1 MQRGTQRTTGTGPSK
16 GLTGNESP
24 AMRAQTPAPL
34 RMACVAALVGCLAS
48 FAAPALLPAGAAA
61 DDAATIDFQSV
72 SSPVT
77 DAIPSEIQQRVEDT
91 AAAYNEAVAM
101 REDLEAQI
109 AENQQRIDEL
119 EAQLPELQERAAEAM
134 RTTYRFQQN
143 GGGLVELILSS
154 ESFDSFI
161 SMLMYLNAAQES
173 SVGHIEELAAAQAEL
188 TAQRSELDAALQQ
201 AQEQEAAAQEA
212 LAQAQAAREE
222 AQRQAEEQ
230 ARRAV
235 EERAAAQA
243 QAEAEAAAQAQAA
256 TQAGAAA
263 TDAASG
269 AQPNQA
275 PADDGSQQ
283 PAADDAVVVDEPPA
297 PDAGAGGEG
306 VVDAGIG
313 EVVDGA
319 DGGDATS
326 SGDEGSAD
334 GSGAVDWSSE
344 RDAFVA
350 QWAGRIDAYL
360 AGSPMAGQG
369 ATFAAAAW
377 DYGVDP
383 RFSPAIAFVESTL
396 GAYCFLPYNA
406 WGWGSSSWGS
416 WEEAI
421 YAHVAGLSRGY
432 GPTLDYEDALSYCPP
447 NADEWYNLVLSKM
460 NSI

>member
-1 MQRGTQRTTGTGPSK
+1 
-16 GLTGNESP
+16 
-24 AMRAQTPAPL
+24 MRAQVPAPL
-34 RMACVAALVGCLAS
+34 RMACVVTLVGCLAS
-48 FAAPALLPAGAAA
+48 FAAPSLLPSGAAA

-119 EAQLPELQERAAEAM
+119 EVQLPELQERAAEAM

-188 TAQRSELDAALQQ
+188 TAQRSELDVALQQ

-212 LAQAQAAREE
+212 LEQARAAREE

-230 ARRAV
+230 ARRAA

-243 QAEAEAAAQAQAA
+243 RAEAEAAARAQAA
-256 TQAGAAA
+256 TQAGATA

-269 AQPNQA
+269 AQPDQA
-275 PADDGSQQ
+275 PADNGSQQ
-283 PAADDAVVVDEPPA
+283 PAADDAVVVDESPA
-297 PDAGAGGEG
+297 PDAGTGGEG
-306 VVDAGIG
+306 VG
-313 EVVDGA
+313 EAADGA
-319 DGGDATS
+319 DGGDATG

-406 WGWGSSSWGS
+406 
-416 WEEAI
+416 
-421 YAHVAGLSRGY
+421 LSQSLGM
-432 GPTLDYEDALSYCPP
+432 GKLEL
-447 NADEWYNLVLSKM
+447 E
-460 NSI
+460 